1 MVTGFKLL
9 YYLLS
14 SATVIQSFSFPYR
27 FKTQQC
33 SLTNRRI
40 KPLRLFEEYMSDD
53 YNPNSSGKQ
62 RVEANANYEIGGID
76 LSKRWTELVNGG
88 HVTAI
93 TELKPEDDLSQT
105 ESDQNGLFVRYG
117 VRTEEENLLEFVEI
131 LPNQTESNEK
141 LSKHVSSINATLAE
155 IQQKANGMAIDAIY
169 DGPYAIQLQL
179 VRSLRP
185 KRSKEMSSKRG
196 NKSNDDD
203 VNFCS
208 CQPPLYDA
216 SRDSF
221 LVGPLRLFGYGQF
234 HGDGEPREKAARLLV
249 PRDKGADSIPWDVF
263 HNISPVDPRGHYL
276 LLPDI
281 SSKDQWR
288 DQSLN
293 SGDCYDLTYLAST
306 IKPYGSMV
314 LSFNSV
320 NAGASQNHIHAHAWL
335 NPPPP
340 LLYRND
346 PTAAIDSVY
355 AVTKSLSIA
364 SLNLAH
370 GVTASLLKYP
380 CTCVKLSASHK
391 DDSCSDLKEI
401 GTALFKI
408 VGVAQ
413 KIQSPHN
420 VVWMN
425 TPNKND
431 KEACIVE
438 IYIFF
443 RNAESVKADGE
454 TFRLGSSEMMGVF
467 HASSKEQ
474 LFSVKKYQGL
484 SCYGGS
490 NVLGDVSF
498 EPRGHV
504 WAEISNILAG
514 GKKTSRRLQ
523 ALQKAELYKKPKTE
537 SDTIEDIPNNAR
549 YLRTGVPYFDDDK

>member
-1 MVTGFKLL
+1 MKTGFKLL
-9 YYLLS
+9 NYLLS
-14 SATVIQSFSFPYR
+14 STTVIKSFSNTYR
-27 FKTQQC
+27 FKTLQT
-33 SLTNRRI
+33 SWTDRRI
-40 KPLRLFEEYMSDD
+40 KPLHLFEEYMSDD
-53 YNPNSSGKQ
+53 YSPNSSGQK
-62 RVEANANYEIGGID
+62 RIEASVNYEIGGID
-76 LSKRWTELVNGG
+76 LSKRWAELVNGG

-93 TELKPEDDLSQT
+93 TELKLEDA

-117 VRTEEENLLEFVEI
+117 VRTDEENLKEFVEI

-141 LSKHVSSINATLAE
+141 LSKHVSFINATLAE
-155 IQQKANGMAIDAIY
+155 IQQTSNRMAIDAIY

-179 VRSLRP
+179 IRTLRP
-185 KRSKEMSSKRG
+185 KRSKDMSSKKRDA
-196 NKSNDDD
+196 NDDD
-203 VNFCS
+203 DVTPYS
-208 CQPPLYDA
+208 CQPPLYNP

-221 LVGPLRLFGYGQF
+221 LVGPLRLFGHGQF
-234 HGDGEPREKAARLLV
+234 HGDGEPREKAAQLLV
-249 PRDKGADSIPWDVF
+249 PRVTGADSIKEEIPWDVF

-281 SSKDQWR
+281 SSNDQWR

-293 SGDCYDLTYLAST
+293 SDDCYELTYLAST
-306 IKPYGSMV
+306 IKPYGSIV

-355 AVTKSLSIA
+355 AVTKSLPIA

-370 GVTASLLKYP
+370 GVTVSLLKYP
-380 CTCVKLSASHK
+380 CTCVKLSVSHMDDASSH
-391 DDSCSDLKEI
+391 LKEV
-401 GTALFKI
+401 GSALFKI

-413 KIQSPHN
+413 KMQLPHN

-425 TPNKND
+425 TPNKID
-431 KEACIVE
+431 KEACTIE

-443 RNAESVKADGE
+443 RSAESVKVEEE

-467 HASSKEQ
+467 HASSKGQ

-490 NVLGDVSF
+490 NVLGDVSY
-498 EPRGHV
+498 EPREHV
-504 WAEISNILAG
+504 WAEISNTLTG
-514 GKKTSRRLQ
+514 RKKTSRRLQ

-537 SDTIEDIPNNAR
+537 SDRIEDVSSNAR
-549 YLRTGVPYFDDDK
+549 YLRTGVPYFDDDT